1 MNEARNY
8 PQFERMVTLMSAETG
23 LSVSVIIPVYN
34 GEAFLQS
41 CLESVLSQ
49 TLKNLE
55 IICVDDSSTDGSLK
69 VLREFEST
77 DARVRVVTQEHE
89 GAGAARNK
97 GMSLASGEYLAFLDA
112 DDYFESDM
120 LETMLANAKRHA
132 SDIVIC
138 RTSTFSDNAP
148 QPVFDTYSVRGL
160 EAERAYSPLD
170 LQEKAFH
177 YCVGWPWDK
186 LFRRSFV
193 LEHELSFQHLMSSN
207 DAYFV
212 YMALLLAKSISFVNK
227 YLVYHRV
234 GNPESIEN
242 RRDSTWENAFSA
254 IYAIEQGLRRKDLYE
269 QYKGTFLGWAYDFCI
284 WNFETL
290 TGASKEAFLK
300 TMREDM
306 LPYIDDTNR
315 SQMVCEY
322 ESDYLTMFRSSHA
335 ELLQAHIEAYWSIRR
350 LETERKEQ
358 EVLRS
363 EILELKEKL
372 RETIDGYEQSVS
384 YRVGRAVTAIPRNIK
399 NKGQKGQQAV

>member
-1 MNEARNY
+1 MNEAHNY
-8 PQFERMVTLMSAETG
+8 PQFERTVTLMSSETG

-34 GEAFLQS
+34 GEAFLRS
-41 CLESVLSQ
+41 CLESVASQ

-69 VLREFEST
+69 ILREFEAA

-89 GAGAARNK
+89 GAGAARNR
-97 GMSLASGEYLAFLDA
+97 GMSLASGKYLAFLDA

-120 LETMLANAKRHA
+120 LKTMFINAERCV

-138 RTSTFSDNAP
+138 RTSTFSDSAP

-160 EAERAYSPLD
+160 DAGKVYSPLD

-186 LFRRSFV
+186 LFRRSFI
-193 LEHELSFQHLMSSN
+193 LEHELRFQHLMSSN

-212 YMALLLAKSISFVNK
+212 YMALLLAKSISFVDK

-254 IYAIEQGLRRKDLYE
+254 IYAIEQGLRWKNLYE
-269 QYKGTFLGWAYDFCI
+269 QYKGAFLGWAYDFCI

-290 TGASKEAFLK
+290 TGVSKEAFLK

-306 LPYIDDTNR
+306 LPYIDDASRN
-315 SQMVCEY
+315 QLVCEY
-322 ESDYLTMFRSSHA
+322 ELDYLTMFRSSHA
-335 ELLQAHIEAYWSIRR
+335 ELLQAHIEAYWNVRR
-350 LETERKEQ
+350 LEAERKEQ
-358 EVLRS
+358 EALRS
-363 EILELKEKL
+363 EILELEAKL
-372 RETIDGYEQSVS
+372 RETIDGYERSVS
-384 YRVGRAVTAIPRNIK
+384 YRVGRAVTAIPRSIK
-399 NKGQKGQQAV
+399 NRGQKEQQAV